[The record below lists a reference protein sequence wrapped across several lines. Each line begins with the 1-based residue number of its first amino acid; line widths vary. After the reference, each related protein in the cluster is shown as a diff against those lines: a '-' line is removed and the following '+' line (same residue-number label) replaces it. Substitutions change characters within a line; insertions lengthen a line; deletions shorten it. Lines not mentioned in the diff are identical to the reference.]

1 MVESGRIQLQMM
13 LVQQSG
19 PGALPLSIL
28 SPEVFLPFIRQLE
41 ALSIDEK
48 HTPVIV
54 YWSRQSAARLLPPG
68 REFGSLLREST
79 HVSCFSED
87 LPEPPD
93 EWCVLM
99 ESPGFSVV
107 VYGQQAMES
116 PNAEK
121 YQCAGS
127 MEPAIVREAFNRLL
141 PVWQSLNLTES
152 NRLEDCRVSLGPGGS
167 LPQYVQKVRALWPVV
182 KSPIQQ
188 AEGSSSPTATYYDIS
203 VINDNS
209 QPGQSTTGPNK
220 IQPIALDPGQSGP
233 GQSLGAQNLAIG
245 FPHPDLSKRGQSQ
258 SQSQSQSGPH
268 AIQGPGQTGQSGQN
282 PIGASNSGGAPGGKA
297 DVSEIIPPG
306 FNPFAPQTISGG
318 HQLNPTG
325 QGAGPADRPPSA
337 QDQGQG
343 SGYGQ
348 GHDQNQGPSS
358 TRSGMAAM
366 VPGSGDARNVM
377 PPAAQAIISDIIGQ
391 LRHSND
397 LGSILQYA
405 IEVLATE
412 LKADRGLIWK
422 VVGDQLAVT
431 NEFSSSGHTC
441 FVDNQLN
448 SQESMSIVLEFLGR
462 FPDES
467 GAGVICVPDTAQDT
481 DLHKMSRTLSSLL
494 ELGDVRGRI
503 MVQLRSR
510 GIFSGFLELQQ
521 CGTPRDWSTE
531 DAVVLQ
537 KVAEMLSVV
546 VQQSFDQSKIEMDAQ
561 EMKLINEIGSLFR
574 DSKGEGS
581 RDSLVRS
588 VMLVA
593 DHMGFIHSQIYLF
606 NQEAGVLEPQ
616 IRAEEERSVELSS
629 KDNPFVAVF
638 ESGRGKVV
646 NMEYSR
652 KGDPFF
658 GHDMALV
665 LPLTSEGARLGVI
678 GLWQR
683 QPKRP
688 QFRPQDREL
697 GLTIAGHLS
706 NVIRAD
712 MAVQQIRAD
721 QARESLINKVSVEI
735 KRSLKEADTIMDT
748 LVRSLIDY
756 FDLDLCAVS
765 LFDPMTGL
773 STKCKFAGDSEEFP
787 QPDPHEPGGP
797 DEEPSKPHAHK
808 VSDAI
813 FAGSI
818 EQLQEGLTVSLT
830 ADELIER
837 LGPELINP
845 EWNNRQA
852 ICVPL
857 GQGNNFKAALMLVN
871 KQGDKPFAEKDM
883 RMVNDLADRVGV
895 VISHA
900 ELFATVERQA
910 VTDPMTGLFNR
921 RYFEEQLSKEIDR
934 FQRFGHPFS
943 FIIVDLDY
951 LKKINDNLGHHVGD
965 AAICHIGNVVKRSVR
980 EIDTVGRF
988 GGEEFVILLPET
1000 DLKWA
1005 KMVAERACAAIRE
1018 KPVDGAGVVTASIGV
1033 ATFPNDAQD
1042 KTKLFELADQALFL
1056 AKHRG
1061 RNQVCTV
1068 SEDLLPTLLA
1078 EGGEKKLK
1086 EAMKKDIRMGP
1097 AKDEAKEDKPP
1108 EFDVEMI
1115 KEKGLLGV
1123 LAQLVRDVENRSAYG
1138 ADRSARAYAYANRV
1152 AQTLNLT
1159 KDHVEVV
1166 SLAAV
1171 LCNLGKMIVPAETLQ
1186 KPDPLTEEDRI
1197 YINQVPHAGAK
1208 FLEPAKML
1216 AKISPIIEAYH
1227 EHFDGSGY
1235 PNGIKGDIIPIEA
1248 RIVSIVDAYTAMT
1261 SDRPYRQAYSH
1272 DEAMRL
1278 IQEGS
1283 GKEWDPR
1290 LVKVFLSFLKKEKMQ
1305 AEKDAALKAEQ
1316 ELLAAAAEN
1325 DSENGNGHGAN
1336 TSENERIDV
1345 DASECDGPE
1354 GDGLEGDG
1362 AAGDVAD
1369 KGRAGEN
1376 GKNRKSGAASGKA
1389 VAGEPG

>member
-13 LVQQSG
+13 LVQQAG
-19 PGALPLSIL
+19 AGALPLSIL
-28 SPEVFLPFIRQLE
+28 PPEVFLPFIRQLE
-41 ALSIDEK
+41 VLSNEEK
-48 HTPVIV
+48 LTPVIV

-68 REFGSLLREST
+68 KDFGSLLREST

-87 LPEPPD
+87 RPEPPD

-127 MEPAIVREAFNRLL
+127 MDPAIVREAFNRLL

-188 AEGSSSPTATYYDIS
+188 SGDGAAPASSAYYDMNVS
-203 VINDNS
+203 GEQPSPAS
-209 QPGQSTTGPNK
+209 QFSTGPNK
-220 IQPIALDPGQSGP
+220 IQPIALDVTAPMPQQGAPMGNSV
-233 GQSLGAQNLAIG
+233 GAQNLAIG
-245 FPHPDLSKRGQSQ
+245 YPTPDLRSRSSQ
-258 SQSQSQSGPH
+258 TGIVAPTSGPGG
-268 AIQGPGQTGQSGQN
+268 ANAASPSAPGAGSGGNDSGSYNPVSSGQHGI
-282 PIGASNSGGAPGGKA
+282 PA
-297 DVSEIIPPG
+297 D
-306 FNPFAPQTISGG
+306 FNPFAPETFAQK
-318 HQLNPTG
+318 
-325 QGAGPADRPPSA
+325 GPAPGGGLSDPTRA
-337 QDQGQG
+337 QRLAA
-343 SGYGQ
+343 
-348 GHDQNQGPSS
+348 
-358 TRSGMAAM
+358 TRTGMAA
-366 VPGSGDARNVM
+366 VIAESVDSKNVI
-377 PPAAQAIISDIIGQ
+377 PLAAQTIISDIIGQ

-405 IEVLATE
+405 IEVLTTE

-431 NEFSSSGHTC
+431 NEFSSTGHNC

-448 SQESMSIVLEFLGR
+448 SQESMSIVLEFLSR

-467 GAGVICVPDTAQDT
+467 GAGVICIPDTAQDT

-494 ELGDVRGRI
+494 ELGDVRGRL

-521 CGTPRDWSTE
+521 CGKPRDWSTE

-561 EMKLINEIGSLFR
+561 EMKLINEIASLFR
-574 DSKGEGS
+574 DSKGETS
-581 RDSLVRS
+581 RESLVKS

-593 DHMGFIHSQIYLF
+593 DHMGFIHSQIYLY

-616 IRAEEERSVELSS
+616 IRAEEEPYVELSN
-629 KDNPFVAVF
+629 KENPFVAVF

-735 KRSLKEADTIMDT
+735 KRSLKEADQIMDT

-756 FDLDLCAVS
+756 FQLDLCVVS
-765 LFDPMTGL
+765 LFDP
-773 STKCKFAGDSEEFP
+773 SINFYCKCKFAGDPEEFP
-787 QPDPHEPGGP
+787 QPDPHEPGSP
-797 DEEPSKPHAHK
+797 DDDPQKPYAQR
-808 VSDAI
+808 VADAI
-813 FAGSI
+813 FSQSI
-818 EQLQEGLTVSLT
+818 EQLQEGLTVTLT
-830 ADELIER
+830 PEELKER
-837 LGPELINP
+837 LGEELGSP
-845 EWNNRQA
+845 EWSKRSA

-857 GQGNNFKAALMLVN
+857 GQGNNFKASLMLVT
-871 KQGDKPFAEKDM
+871 KERARPFSDKDM

-965 AAICHIGNVVKRSVR
+965 AAIIHIGNVVRRSVR

-1018 KPVDGAGVVTASIGV
+1018 KAVEGAGVVTASIGV

-1042 KTKLFELADQALFL
+1042 KTRLFELADQALFL

-1068 SEDLLPTLLA
+1068 SEDLIPTLIA
-1078 EGGEKKLK
+1078 EGGEQKLK

-1097 AKDEAKEDKPP
+1097 TPETVKDENAP

-1123 LAQLVRDVENRSAYG
+1123 LAQLVRDVEHRSAYG
-1138 ADRSARAYAYANRV
+1138 PDRSSRAYAYANRV
-1152 AQTLNLT
+1152 AQTLRLT
-1159 KDHVEVV
+1159 KDHTEVV

-1171 LCNLGKMIVPAETLQ
+1171 LCNLGKMVVPAETLQ
-1186 KPDPLTEEDRI
+1186 KADPLTEEDRI

-1208 FLEPAKML
+1208 FLEPAKIL

-1235 PNGIKGDIIPIEA
+1235 PNGIKGDVIPIEA
-1248 RIVSIVDAYTAMT
+1248 RIVSLVDAYTAMT
-1261 SDRPYRQAYSH
+1261 SDRPYRPAYSH
-1272 DEAMRL
+1272 EDAMRL

-1290 LVKVFLSFLKKEKMQ
+1290 LVKIFLSFLKAERQQ
-1305 AEKDAALKAEQ
+1305 AEKAEREAGKNGDSPSDTSQ
-1316 ELLAAAAEN
+1316 SNGRVTAEN
-1325 DSENGNGHGAN
+1325 SAVVAEVGA
-1336 TSENERIDV
+1336 ED
-1345 DASECDGPE
+1345 
-1354 GDGLEGDG
+1354 
-1362 AAGDVAD
+1362 
-1369 KGRAGEN
+1369 
-1376 GKNRKSGAASGKA
+1376 
-1389 VAGEPG
+1389 